1 MDNSCDGVS
10 GGTHIRTYCD
20 CEVYFLSLTGC
31 FNNMLG
37 ESLVAWQPPAVNMQA
52 VLPWEQDD
60 WSEVWDTKLRSSKQ
74 WWADIWGQHHAIQQ
88 VSNFFCT
95 WTHTLKD
102 AYSECTL
109 FKNVSAVLMTCVCF
123 RLCMHAYVCAHVGL
137 LPSLFHTHMLPL
149 SGSWLAG
156 APVECF

>member
-52 VLPWEQDD
+52 VLPWDRMTGRKCGTQSCVPANSDELT
-60 WSEVWDTKLRSSKQ
+60 SGVNIMRSNRLETSSALEHKHSKMP
-74 WWADIWGQHHAIQQ
+74 IQ
-88 VSNFFCT
+88 N
-95 WTHTLKD
+95 
-102 AYSECTL
+102 
-109 FKNVSAVLMTCVCF
+109 
-123 RLCMHAYVCAHVGL
+123 AH
-137 LPSLFHTHMLPL
+137 F
-149 SGSWLAG
+149 
-156 APVECF
+156 